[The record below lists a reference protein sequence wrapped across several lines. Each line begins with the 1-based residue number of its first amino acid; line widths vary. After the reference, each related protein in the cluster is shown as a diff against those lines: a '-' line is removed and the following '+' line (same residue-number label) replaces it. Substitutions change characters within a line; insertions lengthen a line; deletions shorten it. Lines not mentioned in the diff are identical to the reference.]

1 MEPIKV
7 NDKLDLSKKLEV
19 IRKVIGETVIFKIG
33 MKDEKRQ
40 DIINV
45 NVLPP
50 ENDEEE
56 EEICEETV
64 DYIM

>member
-56 EEICEETV
+56 EICEETV
-64 DYIM
+64 EYIM